1 MVGSLT
7 LNKINR
13 NLLIHLNRFLESLPL
28 FLKECYKKL
37 LTILSTPGNIENA
50 GGGGSVPRL
59 YPPIVHFTVLCLVAK
74 PLNRSEAKGDLVMI
88 QTLLLFKCKLLCY
101 HANEILVSVTT
112 RSPSASLQ
120 IKGLATKCTT
130 VKWPIVGVAWLAI
143 IFSDAQLKSIGAWN
157 MKCWASISFGRLRF
171 FHFSCSWHNKQ
182 NVVFLWQPSLTFLKH
197 LSYSYSCLLFGF

>member
-1 MVGSLT
+1 MLQEIIDHFVNT
-7 LNKINR
+7 RQYRKCR
-13 NLLIHLNRFLESLPL
+13 
-28 FLKECYKKL
+28 K
-37 LTILSTPGNIENA
+37 

-59 YPPIVHFTVLCLVAK
+59 YPPIVHFTVLCSVAK

-157 MKCWASISFGRLRF
+157 MKCWASISFGRLWF
-171 FHFSCSWHNKQ
+171 FLFSCLWHNKQ
-182 NVVFLWQPSLTFLKH
+182 NVVFLWQPRLTFLKH